1 MINWKKAIGLG
12 AAFAMLIP
20 LAACG
25 NDSSDS
31 SSSSSSGTTDV
42 TLTVWAPSEDQSQDD
57 GDWLGTMEKAFEE
70 AHPEYKITWK
80 NDVVSEGD
88 AAQQVKTDPSA
99 AADVYMFA
107 NDQLGTLIDLG
118 AIGQLSSSA
127 EEQVKEQ
134 NSQSMI
140 DSVTSTDGKLY
151 GVPYTGNTWFMYY
164 NTAKYSDEDI
174 KSLDTLLEKGKVTFP
189 ITNSW
194 YMPAFYAGDGASFFG
209 STGTDVKDGI
219 SLGKDAAAVTEY
231 LVNLNNNANFTN
243 DDDTSGLALLKSGD
257 ADVYFSGTWSS
268 ADVKEALGDNYGA
281 AQLPTYTL
289 NGESKQLEAFAGSK
303 AIAYNPNASNT
314 KAAAEFAAFL
324 GSTEAQK
331 KHWELRQII
340 PTDKTLTD
348 LDGMADDPSVAAQI
362 DTINN
367 TSIVQPTISAMSVWW
382 DPCKSMGDGIVNGDV
397 TLDNAAQKTT
407 DWQNQIDTALQSYQT
422 DSES

>member
-1 MINWKKAIGLG
+1 MINWKKAVGLG
-12 AAFAMLIP
+12 AAFAMLVP

-25 NDSSDS
+25 SD

-42 TLTVWAPSEDQSQDD
+42 TLTVWAPSEDQSSDN
-57 GDWLGTMEKAFEE
+57 GNWLGAMETAFEK

-88 AAQQVKTDPSA
+88 AATQVKTDPSA

-118 AIGQLSSSA
+118 AIGQLSTDA
-127 EEQVKEQ
+127 EKQVKEQ

-164 NTAKYSDEDI
+164 NKSKFSDSDI
-174 KSLDTLLEKGKVTFP
+174 KSLDSLLEKGKVTFP

-194 YMPAFYAGDGASFFG
+194 YMPAFYAGAGATFFG
-209 STGTDVKDGI
+209 STGTDVSDGI
-219 SLGKDAAAVTEY
+219 SLGSDADAVTEY
-231 LVNLNNNANFTN
+231 LVNLENNANFTN

-257 ADVYFSGTWSS
+257 ADVYFSGTWNS
-268 ADVKEALGDNYGA
+268 ADVKTALGDNYGA
-281 AQLPTYTL
+281 AQLPTFTL
-289 NGESKQLEAFAGSK
+289 NGESKQMEAFAGSK
-303 AIAYNPNASNT
+303 AIAYNPNAKNT

-331 KHWELRQII
+331 AHWEDRQII
-340 PTDKTLTD
+340 PTDKTLTN
-348 LDGMADDPSVAAQI
+348 LDGMADDPAVQAQI

-367 TSIVQPTISAMSVWW
+367 TSIVQPTIAAMNVWW

-397 TLDNAAQKTT
+397 TLSNAAQKTT
-407 DWQNQIDTALQSYQT
+407 DWQNQIDSALKSYQT
-422 DSES
+422 SSES